1 MSIHSR
7 AAVFVAAGFVLAG
20 CAPKPR
26 EFDFRKVEAVEVG
39 EVPPEWLK
47 KPPPTQVG
55 EIAWYRGEMNSQ
67 VIAVIHIKAPC
78 PRTIHTFAG
87 ADPHK
92 DFIELCFSGP
102 PIDAPVPG
110 FACST
115 DVYVKYEFLGLPKD
129 VEPKFQFKG
138 ECFDKSPKPGLATP
152 SSATPPS
159 TP

>member
-7 AAVFVAAGFVLAG
+7 IAVFFAAGFVLPG

-39 EVPPEWLK
+39 EVPREWVK
-47 KPPPTQVG
+47 QVPARVG
-55 EIAWYRGEMNSQ
+55 EIIWYRGEMNGQ
-67 VIAVIHIKAPC
+67 VFVVVHTQAPC
-78 PRTIHTFAG
+78 PRAIHTFAG

-92 DFIELCFSGP
+92 DVIELCWSGP

-110 FACST
+110 FPCST
-115 DVYVKYEFLGLPKD
+115 DVYVKYEFLGMPKD
-129 VEPKFQFKG
+129 VEPKVEFKG
-138 ECFDKSPKPGLATP
+138 ECLKQSPSPGTA